1 VPSLGAG
8 TPFKDVDPLVF
19 AVPVS
24 LLFTLVASL
33 LSTKP
38 SAGHLAA
45 CFPDGK

>member
-8 TPFKDVDPLVF
+8 TPFKDLDSLVF

-33 LSTKP
+33 LSMKP
-38 SAGHLAA
+38 SAGHLAV